1 MSNWA
6 LIIYCGLITY
16 FTRFSMIALIKK
28 EMFNDRIRQVL
39 SYVPTAIF
47 PAIIFPAIF
56 LDDSGSILIQNNP
69 KIMAA
74 LIATL
79 IGIFSRSIIATIFS
93 GLASYWFLIFVV
105 QFVMK
110 KIFIFIFC
118 IFAFGVNSMEKETT
132 FNRELFDK
140 AQADGKI
147 VIVSSWIKYC
157 SSCAG
162 QMKIL
167 NKAKKDGKL
176 SDIEFTNIEY
186 FAFDVTNKEIA
197 NLFNIQYQTSLLIFK
212 GSKEVFRSIGETTED
227 LIYEAIKA
235 SI

>member
-16 FTRFSMIALIKK
+16 LTRFSMIALIKK

-56 LDDSGSILIQNNP
+56 LDNSGSLLIEDNP
-69 KIMAA
+69 KILAA

-105 QFVMK
+105 
-110 KIFIFIFC
+110 
-118 IFAFGVNSMEKETT
+118 
-132 FNRELFDK
+132 
-140 AQADGKI
+140 
-147 VIVSSWIKYC
+147 
-157 SSCAG
+157 
-162 QMKIL
+162 
-167 NKAKKDGKL
+167 
-176 SDIEFTNIEY
+176 
-186 FAFDVTNKEIA
+186 
-197 NLFNIQYQTSLLIFK
+197 
-212 GSKEVFRSIGETTED
+212 
-227 LIYEAIKA
+227 
-235 SI
+235 

>member
-39 SYVPTAIF
+39 SYVPSAIF

-56 LDDSGSILIQNNP
+56 LDNSGSILIEDNP
-69 KIMAA
+69 KIMAG

-105 QFVMK
+105 
-110 KIFIFIFC
+110 
-118 IFAFGVNSMEKETT
+118 
-132 FNRELFDK
+132 
-140 AQADGKI
+140 
-147 VIVSSWIKYC
+147 
-157 SSCAG
+157 
-162 QMKIL
+162 
-167 NKAKKDGKL
+167 
-176 SDIEFTNIEY
+176 
-186 FAFDVTNKEIA
+186 
-197 NLFNIQYQTSLLIFK
+197 
-212 GSKEVFRSIGETTED
+212 
-227 LIYEAIKA
+227 
-235 SI
+235 